1 MGLTDLRQHTVVEHV
16 LLPEDVERMYY
27 SNRGAIYGVVSNRLK
42 NYSFKAPK
50 QSKKYRNLFLVGGSV
65 NPGGG
70 TPMVVLCG
78 QKVAERVASLLG

>member
-50 QSKKYRNLFLVGGSV
+50 QSKKYRNLFFVGAAV
-65 NPGGG
+65 ELARH
-70 TPMVVLCG
+70 V
-78 QKVAERVASLLG
+78 RRSLHAPLISKR